1 MSLIGEYKVEAAI
14 CNGVILKGSGVRY
27 TGLFSGDN
35 YPLVISVTSGIIHGV
50 AASLGADGD
59 QINIYPVTA
68 SARVAVVAAI
78 TDLSLPLKITING
91 YFTPVT
97 TDKDAYCLIPK
108 QLSASGTAGTPSF
121 IEAFVAPGYYA
132 V

>member
-14 CNGVILKGSGVRY
+14 CSGAINKGAGVRY
-27 TGLFSGDN
+27 TGGFSADM
-35 YPLVISVTSGIIHGV
+35 YPLVIAVTTGIIHGV
-50 AASLGADGD
+50 AGSLGADGD
-59 QINIYPVTA
+59 QINIYPVG
-68 SARVAVVAAI
+68 SNARVAVVAAI
-78 TDLSLPLKITING
+78 TDLNIPLKITTGG

-108 QLSASGTAGTPSF
+108 QLSASGTGSTPSF
-121 IEAFVAPGYYA
+121 IEAVVAPGYYA